1 MKTIT
6 KICIKMWTL
15 KKNQN
20 CTKSPWNGTLYS
32 TSGLRPRNIHNNV
45 VGLSKVICFSLK
57 VQRKTSSIH
66 LRGLQISNLNAPNI
80 KHTPYWHCFYSNLL
94 QGNQPPHSIL
104 VVHSSLSDHHT
115 DTPKTTELWDHLSH
129 ALIPLSRGRFMFLV
143 CVLNPK
149 GKYLMYNFG
158 NISQLK
164 SSGAPLKRTCRMK
177 ECYISNTLENPPGT
191 VVPNITKS
199 LRI

>member
-20 CTKSPWNGTLYS
+20 STKSPWNGTLYS
-32 TSGLRPRNIHNNV
+32 SSGLRQRNIIHNNV
-45 VGLSKVICFSLK
+45 VALSRVICFPLK

-80 KHTPYWHCFYSNLL
+80 KHTPYWHCFYSYLL

-104 VVHSSLSDHHT
+104 AVHSSLSYHHT
-115 DTPKTTELWDHLSH
+115 DTHTQEHQKTTELWDHLSH
-129 ALIPLSRGRFMFLV
+129 ALIPLSPGRFMFLV
-143 CVLNPK
+143 CVLNPE
-149 GKYLMYNFG
+149 GEVFN
-158 NISQLK
+158 
-164 SSGAPLKRTCRMK
+164 
-177 ECYISNTLENPPGT
+177 
-191 VVPNITKS
+191 V
-199 LRI
+199 